1 MNEFRL
7 SSNKLANTAIAK
19 SAYSIIY
26 CTVMALGAITLS
38 ACGGGGSAAPGTGTT
53 APPATTPTTPTTPDA
68 PSTPGTSTYGSIL
81 KADLGVGASLHG
93 AIPFPS
99 DNAWN
104 LNISS
109 APVDPASNAIIA
121 SIGLNT
127 GLHPDFGSGL
137 YAGAPI
143 GIPYTVV
150 DSTQAK
156 VAVNFQAYGDES
168 DAGPYPIP
176 ANAPIEGQ
184 PSNGA
189 AFSGDRHVLVLDR
202 SANRLYELYN
212 AIPNADGS
220 WKADSGAVFHLDS
233 NNVRPTAKAGWTSAD
248 AAGLPIFPGLARYD
262 EVAAGVIAHALRFTV
277 QRSRNAY
284 VPPATHAA
292 SSSTDASLPPMGM
305 RVRLKAGYA
314 IPASFSNDTKVILQA
329 LKTYGMIVA
338 DNGSNW
344 YISGAPD
351 ARWNND
357 KLVSELGS
365 VRGSNFEVVR
375 MDGLVT
381 P

>member
-1 MNEFRL
+1 MIEFKL
-7 SSNKLANTAIAK
+7 SPTISALMACCLA
-19 SAYSIIY
+19 
-26 CTVMALGAITLS
+26 ALSLS
-38 ACGGGGSAAPGTGTT
+38 ACGGGGGSSTGAGTT
-53 APPATTPTTPTTPDA
+53 PPTTTPTTPPTTPT
-68 PSTPGTSTYGSIL
+68 SPGTISYGSIQA
-81 KADLGVGASLHG
+81 ADVGVGASLHG
-93 AIPFPS
+93 ALPFPA

-109 APVDPASNAIIA
+109 APVDPASDAIIA

-137 YAGAPI
+137 YQGAPI

-156 VAVNFQAYGDES
+156 VAINFQAYGSES

-184 PSNGA
+184 PTSGA
-189 AFSGDRHVLVLDR
+189 AFGGDRHVLVLDR
-202 SANRLYELYN
+202 GANRLYELYN
-212 AIPNADGS
+212 AVPNADGS
-220 WKADSGAVFHLDS
+220 WKADSGAIFHLDS
-233 NNVRPTAKAGWTSAD
+233 NNVRPTAQAGWTSAD

-262 EVAAGVIAHALRFTV
+262 EVAAGVIVHALRFTV
-277 QRSRNAY
+277 QRSRKAY
-284 VPPATHAA
+284 VPPATHVA
-292 SSSTDASLPPMGM
+292 SSSADASLPPMGM

-314 IPASFSNDTKVILQA
+314 IPAGFSNDTRVILQA

-357 KLVSELGS
+357 KLVSELAS
-365 VRGSNFEVVR
+365 VKGSNFEVVR